1 MDNHLYI
8 KSGEGHYLS
17 FEEIYRS
24 HVTSL
29 MQYGLKF
36 TKDKELVKD
45 CIHELFVDIY
55 RYRES
60 LGEIHKI
67 KPYLMKSLRTK
78 LTKSILA
85 TRKDISLNIEERSF
99 VPRYSLEQTFEKEE
113 TEQVK
118 KKILSNLLNKLSSR
132 QKEAV
137 Y

>member
-1 MDNHLYI
+1 
-8 KSGEGHYLS
+8 
-17 FEEIYRS
+17 
-24 HVTSL
+24 